1 MLYLVVKVKTMTKQE
16 VKSQIEQILESL
28 PADHLEEVLAY
39 LRILEKVSVSNVKR
53 SSALIQIMREDRE
66 VLQKLAQ

>member
-1 MLYLVVKVKTMTKQE
+1 MTKQE